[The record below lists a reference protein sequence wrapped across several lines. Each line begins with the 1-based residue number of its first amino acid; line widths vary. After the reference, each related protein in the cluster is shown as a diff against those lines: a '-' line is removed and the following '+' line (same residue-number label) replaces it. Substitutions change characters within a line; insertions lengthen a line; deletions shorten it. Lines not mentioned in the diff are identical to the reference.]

1 MALTAEQQLT
11 LISRAWGKQRGYV
24 FFPWIDGSA
33 EDKAQRIRGYNEGPA
48 FKWPEERDR
57 ILEHLGS
64 HTEDDMYWCPS
75 IFEKKQRKLELAMD
89 EHALWA
95 DLDEVDPREIDEEY
109 KPSIAWET
117 SPGRYQA
124 LWLITGGDIQGAS
137 WPGNENQR
145 LTYYLGADHS
155 GWDTTQLLR
164 VPGWKN
170 HKYDYGGD
178 AQGRLLWHNGPRYLG
193 DHFENLP
200 EVTGGGGADMAAD
213 VLEETI
219 DAIDRHEAWG
229 RVRLKCSKD
238 VRELVAARSTG
249 GQDRSDK
256 LWQIERDLADAGCT
270 VPEIVA
276 IVRETVWNKF
286 SGRNDELRRLVT
298 EAAKAIGERSAETE
312 KKIERDREEKPKP
325 RNLFTMVKEAEP
337 PVWLIKGI
345 LTQGSCGFLA
355 GEPKSYKSWCGLDL
369 ALSIATGAPFLNAF
383 DVVAPGPVL
392 YIQEE
397 DPLPTLKDRLGKIA
411 PSKTQDRVRIGE
423 RGEDGLPTLV
433 WAPAEEND
441 QLPPLTA
448 IVREQFTISDPGWQ
462 AWLDE
467 ILEEGYFED
476 AEGKSDEGEKYAA
489 IVIDTLGTTAGEV
502 DENRA
507 QDMNLKVLTPLRQI
521 AEKHGVAIQVVHHL
535 RKGKDGD
542 TARAGQR
549 MLGSVALHAWSES
562 SLYFSHGRAGTML
575 VETESKHAQVLRFE
589 IRNLKKKNA
598 AGTLVW
604 EPEVSLIDDAD
615 APDVAQRAARSN
627 GTARP
632 RARTGRSPR
641 VGQGTRKKLNRFM
654 GLPEDTSQADLR
666 AAWEAAGHEWGDW
679 EPAGGVQ
686 HRGEYE
692 PDSDNG
698 GNGTKRPGRKA
709 DPNPHAMQALKK
721 LTARQAKAYSTW
733 DVTHEMAA
741 ILGTKATQTV
751 YLRAYQQLKKL
762 WDDDHINK
770 TEKKWMLHEVS
781 TDALDDAEIEDLI

>member
-1 MALTAEQQLT
+1 MALTLEQQLT
-11 LISRAWGKQRGYV
+11 LVSRAWGKQRGYC
-24 FFPWIDGSA
+24 FFPWIDGEA

-48 FKWPEERDR
+48 FKWPEDR
-57 ILEHLGS
+57 EKILAHLAA
-64 HTEDDMYWCPS
+64 HTSDDVYWCPS
-75 IFEKKQRKLELAMD
+75 LFEKKQRKLEFAMD

-95 DLDEVDPREIDEEY
+95 DLDEVDPREIAEEY
-109 KPSIAWET
+109 KPTVAWET

-145 LTYYLGADHS
+145 LTYYIGADHS

-164 VPGWKN
+164 IPGWTN
-170 HKYDYGGD
+170 HKYEYKETSAEGD
-178 AQGRLLWHNGPRYLG
+178 GVPGRLLWHNGPRYLA
-193 DHFENLP
+193 DHFEDLP
-200 EVTGGGGADMAAD
+200 EVASAADAGMAD

-219 DAIDRHEAWG
+219 DAIDRLEVWG
-229 RVRLKCSKD
+229 KVRLKCSKE
-238 VRELVAARSTG
+238 VRELVSARSTG

-298 EAAKAIGERSAETE
+298 EAAKAIGERSAEVE
-312 KKIERDREEKPKP
+312 KQIEKDREEKPKP

-337 PVWLIKGI
+337 PVWLVKGI
-345 LTQGSCGFLA
+345 LTQASCGFLA
-355 GEPKSYKSWCGLDL
+355 GEPKSFKSWCGLDL
-369 ALSIATGAPFLNAF
+369 ALSIATGAPFLGAF
-383 DVVAPGPVL
+383 DVVRPGPVL

-411 PSKTQDRVRIGE
+411 PNKTQDRVTLGE
-423 RGEDGLPTLV
+423 KGEDGVRMLV

-441 QLPPLTA
+441 ELPPLTA
-448 IVREQFTISDPGWQ
+448 IVREQFTVSDPGWQ

-467 ILEEGYFED
+467 TLEDGYVAED
-476 AEGKSDEGEKYAA
+476 DDEREAYVAV
-489 IVIDTLGTTAGEV
+489 VIDTLGTTAGDV

-507 QDMNLKVLTPLRQI
+507 QEMNNKVLTPLRQI
-521 AEKHGVAIQVVHHL
+521 AEKHGVAVQVVHHL

-575 VETESKHAQVLRFE
+575 VETESKYAQVMRFE
-589 IRNLKKKNA
+589 IKNLRKKNS

-604 EPEVSLIDDAD
+604 EPEVSLLDDAD
-615 APDVAQRAARSN
+615 EATTRSAQGSRTEGGKAKARA
-627 GTARP
+627 
-632 RARTGRSPR
+632 RSPR
-641 VGQGTRKKLNRFM
+641 VGQGTRKKLNRFL
-654 GLPEDTSQADLR
+654 GLPPETSQSDLR
-666 AAWEAAGHEWGDW
+666 AAWEEAGYTWGDW
-679 EPAGGVQ
+679 EPAGGVNT
-686 HRGEYE
+686 RAEGVDGDEATE
-692 PDSDNG
+692 R
-698 GNGTKRPGRKA
+698 KKPGRKA
-709 DPNPHAMQALKK
+709 DPNPHAMQALKR
-721 LTARQAKAYSTW
+721 LTARQPRAYT
-733 DVTHEMAA
+733 THEVKEEMAK
-741 ILGTKATQTV
+741 ILGTKPTQTI

-762 WDDDHINK
+762 WEDDHI
-770 TEKKWMLHEVS
+770 TRVEKDWVLPEV
-781 TDALDDAEIEDLI
+781 TQDDLDEAEVEDLI